1 MRNGRQ
7 NDGKDIYEGHTGHY
21 PAAEKKTA
29 FGKLT
34 MDLLTDVINV
44 FFDLY

>member
-7 NDGKDIYEGHTGHY
+7 NDGKDIYEGHTGIILLL
-21 PAAEKKTA
+21 KKTA